1 MLWNTYELLFL
12 SITNQMH
19 FTMRITRL
27 LLFVF
32 LLTPFVVLSQS
43 KDVLFTID
51 NHPYYTDEFVRV
63 YNKNLDLVKDDSQKN
78 LDNYLELYIGYKLK
92 VEKAYKIG
100 LHNNANYQNELKSY
114 RAQLSKS
121 YLNDS
126 KVTNELVQEAYGR
139 MLQEIR
145 ASHILV
151 LVDENAA
158 PEDTLKAYQKITDI
172 KKRIES
178 GEDFAQVAQQFSE
191 DPSVKENNGDLG
203 YFSAFRMVYPFENAA
218 FSTAVGNVSKP
229 FRTRFGYHV
238 VKVVDKR
245 ANRGEVTVAHI
256 MILKPASVSD
266 KPSPNSEDKAKVTIE
281 DIYKKIQ
288 QGESFESLAQQFSE
302 DKSSATK
309 GGVLQRF
316 GSGQLSSEAFENVAF
331 SLQNA
336 NEISTPFQS
345 QFGWHI
351 VKLIEK
357 HTLRTLADM
366 KSELEEKVKKDERSL
381 LITNSLAKKLRST
394 YSLSKDKKTMAAVK
408 KVVTDDFYAQTW
420 ELPSNSKDLENTIL
434 VINAKKSITALQF
447 INYIHSQQKSKV
459 KIKPISKLVDA
470 LFEKFIDE
478 QITNYYNE
486 NLENE
491 FSDFKFVMDEY
502 RDGLLL
508 FDLMDREIWTRAK
521 SDTIGLQDFYN
532 NHKINYQWKKRF
544 VIDIFSSTDKLVIEK
559 ALKLMKKGTSLEAIK
574 EKLNTQEKVNIML
587 RSGVFEEDDAQL
599 SSFQK
604 LSKGISGIVFKDN
617 YYYVLNVTE
626 IKEAGPKLFAE
637 CKGKVMSDYQQF
649 LESNWVNELKKE
661 FEVKIQPEVF
671 TTVKK
676 QLQQ

>member
-1 MLWNTYELLFL
+1 
-12 SITNQMH
+12 
-19 FTMRITRL
+19 MRITRL
-27 LLFVF
+27 LFFVF
-32 LLTPFVVLSQS
+32 LLTPYVVLAQT

-51 NHPYYTDEFVRV
+51 SHPYYTDEFVRV

-100 LHNNANYQNELKSY
+100 LQNGANYQNELKSY
-114 RAQLSKS
+114 RTQLSKN
-121 YLNDS
+121 YLSDS
-126 KVTNELVQEAYGR
+126 KVTNELVQEAYDR
-139 MLQEIR
+139 LLQEIR

-178 GEDFAQVAQQFSE
+178 GEEFIKVAQQFSE

-218 FSTAVGNVSKP
+218 FSTSVGKVSKA
-229 FRTRFGYHV
+229 FRTRFGYHI

-245 ANRGEVTVAHI
+245 ANRGELTVAHI

-266 KPSPNSEDKAKVTIE
+266 KPSLNPEDKAKVTIE

-302 DKSSATK
+302 DKSSAPK

-316 GSGQLSSEAFENVAF
+316 GSGQLSSEEFENVAF
-331 SLQNA
+331 SLKNI
-336 NEISTPFQS
+336 NDISAPFQS

-351 VKLIEK
+351 IKLIEK
-357 HTLRTLADM
+357 HTVRTLADM
-366 KSELEEKVKKDERSL
+366 KTELEEKVKKDERSL
-381 LITNSLAKKLRST
+381 LISNSLAKKLRST
-394 YSLSKDKKTMAAVK
+394 YSFSKDQKALAAVK
-408 KVVTDDFYAQTW
+408 KILTNDFYAQTW
-420 ELPSNSKDLENTIL
+420 EVPSNSKDFEKPIL
-434 VINAKKSITALQF
+434 VINKKKSIAVTPFLNF
-447 INYIHSQQKSKV
+447 IHAQQKSNL
-459 KIKPISKLVDA
+459 KIKPISKLVDV

-478 QITNYYNE
+478 QITAYYNE

-491 FSDFKFVMDEY
+491 FPEFRYVMDEY

-521 SDTIGLQDFYN
+521 SDTIGIQDFYK
-532 NHKINYQWKKRF
+532 NHLVNYQWKKRF
-544 VIDIFSSTDKLVIEK
+544 GVDILSSTDQSVIEK
-559 ALKLMKKGTSLEAIK
+559 AKQLMKKGKSLEVIK
-574 EKLNTQEKVNIML
+574 EKLNTEGKVNIML
-587 RSGVFEEDDAQL
+587 KSGVFEEDDALL
-599 SSFQK
+599 SSFK
-604 LSKGISGIVFKDN
+604 NVTKGVSGIVLKDN
-617 YYYVLNVTE
+617 YYFILNVTE
-626 IKEAGPKLFAE
+626 VKEAGPKLFTE

-661 FEVKIQPEVF
+661 FEVKIQPDVF
-671 TTVKK
+671 ASIKK

>member
-1 MLWNTYELLFL
+1 
-12 SITNQMH
+12 
-19 FTMRITRL
+19 MRITRL
-27 LLFVF
+27 LFFVF
-32 LLTPFVVLSQS
+32 ILTPYVVLAQT

-51 NHPYYTDEFVRV
+51 SHPYYTDEFVRV

-78 LDNYLELYIGYKLK
+78 LDNYLELYVGYKLK

-100 LHNNANYQNELKSY
+100 LQNNTNYQNELKSY
-114 RAQLSKS
+114 RNQLSKS

-203 YFSAFRMVYPFENAA
+203 YFSAFRMVYSFENAA
-218 FSTAVGNVSKP
+218 FSTAVGKVSKP
-229 FRTRFGYHV
+229 FRTRFGYHI

-245 ANRGEVTVAHI
+245 ENRGEVTVAHI
-256 MILKPASVSD
+256 MILKPTSVSD
-266 KPSPNSEDKAKVTIE
+266 KPSPNTEDKAKVTIE

-302 DKSSATK
+302 DKSSAPN

-331 SLQNA
+331 SLENK
-336 NEISTPFQS
+336 NDISMPFQS

-381 LITNSLAKKLRST
+381 LITNSLAKKLRAT
-394 YSLSKDKKTMAAVK
+394 YSINKDKKSIAAVK
-408 KVVTDDFYAQTW
+408 KVITDDFYAQTW
-420 ELPSNSKDLENTIL
+420 EIPTNIKDFENPIL
-434 VINAKKSITALQF
+434 IINAKKKIAAASFLNF
-447 INYIHSQQKSKV
+447 IHAQQKSKL
-459 KIKPISKLVDA
+459 KIKPISKLVDV

-478 QITNYYNE
+478 QITTYYNE

-491 FSDFKFVMDEY
+491 FPDFKYVMDEY

-508 FDLMDREIWTRAK
+508 FELMDREIWTRAK
-521 SDTIGLQDFYN
+521 SDTIGMQDFYK
-532 NHKINYQWKKRF
+532 NHSVNYQWKKRF
-544 VIDIFSSTDKLVIEK
+544 GVDILSSTDKSVIEK
-559 ALKLMKKGTSLEAIK
+559 AKQLMKKGMSLEGIK
-574 EKLNTQEKVNIML
+574 EKLNTAEKVNIML
-587 RSGVFEEDDAQL
+587 KSGVYEEDDALL
-599 SSFQK
+599 SFFQN
-604 LSKGISGIVFKDN
+604 LTKGISDIVFKDN
-617 YYYVLNVTE
+617 YYFILNVKE
-626 IKEAGPKLFAE
+626 VKEAGPKLFTE

-671 TTVKK
+671 ATIKK

>member
-420 ELPSNSKDLENTIL
+420 ELPSNSKDLENMIL
-434 VINAKKSITALQF
+434 VINAKKSITASQF

-532 NHKINYQWKKRF
+532 NHKVNYQWKKRF

>member
-92 VEKAYKIG
+92 VEKAYKKG

-420 ELPSNSKDLENTIL
+420 ELPSNSKDLENMIL
-434 VINAKKSITALQF
+434 VINAKKSITASQF

-532 NHKINYQWKKRF
+532 NHKVNYQWKKRF

>member
-1 MLWNTYELLFL
+1 
-12 SITNQMH
+12 
-19 FTMRITRL
+19 MRITRL
-27 LLFVF
+27 LFFVF
-32 LLTPFVVLSQS
+32 ILTPYVVLAQT

-51 NHPYYTDEFVRV
+51 SHPYYTDEFVRV

-78 LDNYLELYIGYKLK
+78 LDNYLELYVGYKLK

-100 LHNNANYQNELKSY
+100 LQNNTNYQNELKSY
-114 RAQLSKS
+114 RNQLSKS

-203 YFSAFRMVYPFENAA
+203 YFSAFRMVYSFENAA
-218 FSTAVGNVSKP
+218 FSTAVGKVSKP
-229 FRTRFGYHV
+229 FRTRFGYHI

-245 ANRGEVTVAHI
+245 ENRGEVTVAHI
-256 MILKPASVSD
+256 MILKPTSVSD
-266 KPSPNSEDKAKVTIE
+266 KPSPNTEDKAKVTIE

-302 DKSSATK
+302 DKSSAPN

-331 SLQNA
+331 SLENK
-336 NEISTPFQS
+336 NDISTPFQS

-381 LITNSLAKKLRST
+381 LITNSLAKKLRAT
-394 YSLSKDKKTMAAVK
+394 YSINKDKKSIAAVK
-408 KVVTDDFYAQTW
+408 KVITDDFYAQTW
-420 ELPSNSKDLENTIL
+420 EIPTNIKDFENPIL
-434 VINAKKSITALQF
+434 IINAKKKIAAASFLNF
-447 INYIHSQQKSKV
+447 IHAQQKSKL
-459 KIKPISKLVDA
+459 KIKPISKLVDV

-478 QITNYYNE
+478 QITTYYNE

-491 FSDFKFVMDEY
+491 FSDFKYVMDEY

-508 FDLMDREIWTRAK
+508 FELMDREIWTRAK
-521 SDTIGLQDFYN
+521 SDTIGMQDFYK
-532 NHKINYQWKKRF
+532 NHSVNYQWKKRF
-544 VIDIFSSTDKLVIEK
+544 GVDILSSTDKSVIEK
-559 ALKLMKKGTSLEAIK
+559 AKQLMKKGMSLEGIK
-574 EKLNTQEKVNIML
+574 EKLNTAEKVNIML
-587 RSGVFEEDDAQL
+587 KSGVYEEDDAL
-599 SSFQK
+599 LTSFQN
-604 LSKGISGIVFKDN
+604 LTKGISDIVFKDN
-617 YYYVLNVTE
+617 YYFILNVKE
-626 IKEAGPKLFAE
+626 VKEAGPKLFTE

-671 TTVKK
+671 ARIKK

>member
-1 MLWNTYELLFL
+1 
-12 SITNQMH
+12 MH

-27 LLFVF
+27 LFFVF
-32 LLTPFVVLSQS
+32 LLTPYVVLAQT

-51 NHPYYTDEFVRV
+51 SHPYYTDEFVRV

-78 LDNYLELYIGYKLK
+78 LDNYLELYVGYKLK

-100 LHNNANYQNELKSY
+100 LQNNTNYQNELKSY
-114 RAQLSKS
+114 RNQLSKS

-178 GEDFAQVAQQFSE
+178 GEDFAQVALQFSE

-203 YFSAFRMVYPFENAA
+203 YFSAFRMVYSFENAA
-218 FSTAVGNVSKP
+218 FSTAVGKVSKP
-229 FRTRFGYHV
+229 FRTRFGYHI

-245 ANRGEVTVAHI
+245 ENRGEVTVAHI
-256 MILKPASVSD
+256 MILKPTSVSD

-302 DKSSATK
+302 DKSSAPN

-331 SLQNA
+331 SLENK
-336 NEISTPFQS
+336 NDISTPFQS

-381 LITNSLAKKLRST
+381 LITNSLAKKLRAT
-394 YSLSKDKKTMAAVK
+394 YSINKDKKSLAAVK
-408 KVVTDDFYAQTW
+408 KVITDDFYAQTW
-420 ELPSNSKDLENTIL
+420 EIPTNTKDFENHIL
-434 VINAKKSITALQF
+434 VINAKKKIAAASFLNF
-447 INYIHSQQKSKV
+447 IHAQQKSKL
-459 KIKPISKLVDA
+459 KIKPISKLVDV

-478 QITNYYNE
+478 QITTYYNE

-491 FSDFKFVMDEY
+491 FPDFKYVMDEY

-508 FDLMDREIWTRAK
+508 FELMDREIWTRAK
-521 SDTIGLQDFYN
+521 SDTIGMQDFYK
-532 NHKINYQWKKRF
+532 NHSINYQWKKRF
-544 VIDIFSSTDKLVIEK
+544 GVDILSSTDKSVIEK
-559 ALKLMKKGTSLEAIK
+559 AKQLMKKGMSLEGIK
-574 EKLNTQEKVNIML
+574 EKLNTAEKVNIML
-587 RSGVFEEDDAQL
+587 KSGVYEEDDALL
-599 SSFQK
+599 SSFQNVT
-604 LSKGISGIVFKDN
+604 KGVSDIVFKDN
-617 YYYVLNVTE
+617 YYFILNVKE
-626 IKEAGPKLFAE
+626 VKEAGPKLFTE

-671 TTVKK
+671 ATIKK